1 MRYITSRKIKIKTPY
16 LKGKNK
22 VVSTN
27 INNVTTNFICD
38 TKHAIY

>member
-1 MRYITSRKIKIKTPY
+1 MRYITSRKIKIKPPY
-16 LKGKNK
+16 FKRTNK

-27 INNVTTNFICD
+27 TTNVTTTFICD